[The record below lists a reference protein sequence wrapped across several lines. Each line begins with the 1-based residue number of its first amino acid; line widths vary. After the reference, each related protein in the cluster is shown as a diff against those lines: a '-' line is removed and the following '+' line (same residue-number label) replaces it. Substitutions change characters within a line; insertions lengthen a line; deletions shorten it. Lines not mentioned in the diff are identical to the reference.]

1 MTLSMYQASAPVFAH
16 MLANL
21 SAILG
26 KAQAEVDAGRLD
38 ETALVEGRLA
48 EDMFALA
55 RQVQIASDV
64 AKSIARLAGREPPS
78 MPDTETTLAQLRERI
93 ARTVDVLHTLTAAD
107 IDGSEDRDIE
117 LKMRDR
123 TLNLKGQQYLLNF
136 VTPNFYFH
144 LTTAYAI
151 LRSKGVPVGKPDYLG
166 GA

>member
-1 MTLSMYQASAPVFAH
+1 MTLSMYQASAPVFSH

-38 ETALVEGRLA
+38 ETALIEARLA
-48 EDMFALA
+48 PDMFALA
-55 RQVQIASDV
+55 RQVQIATDS
-64 AKSIARLAGREPPS
+64 AKGVTRLAGHEPPS

-93 ARTVDVLHTLTAAD
+93 ARTRELLDGLSAAD
-107 IDGSEDRDIE
+107 IDGSEARDIA
-117 LKMRDR
+117 LKLRDR
-123 TLNLKGQQYLLNF
+123 TLELKGQPYLLNF

-144 LTTAYAI
+144 VTTAYAI

>member
-1 MTLSMYQASAPVFAH
+1 MSLSMYQASAPVFTR

-38 ETALVEGRLA
+38 EAALMEARLA
-48 EDMFALA
+48 PDMFAFP
-55 RQVQIASDV
+55 RQVQIASDS
-64 AKSIARLAGREPPS
+64 AKGVSRLAGREAPS
-78 MPDTETTLAQLRERI
+78 MPDTETTLAQLRDRI
-93 ARTVDVLHTLTAAD
+93 GRTVAFLNTLTAAE

-123 TLNLKGQQYLLNF
+123 TLNLKGQPYLLNF

-144 LTTAYAI
+144 VTAAYAI
-151 LRSKGVPVGKPDYLG
+151 LRSKGVPIGKPDYLG